1 MRRCC
6 FFFLALV
13 ASIFL
18 AVITGAF
25 ENRAGIPQEV
35 NQNRQVTIAV
45 QDDNPERNP
54 LEGKASKEYKNPE
67 P

>member
-25 ENRAGIPQEV
+25 ENRTGIPQEV

-54 LEGKASKEYKNPE
+54 LEGKANKEYKNPE